1 MTTISIFC
9 KSYRNDLERAV
20 KLVESIRKHN
30 VDSLPIYIS
39 VPGSDLETFR
49 ERIGTDITWLTDEEI
64 IGSNPDIDL
73 KKYAALAGQHSQQI
87 VKAEFWRINPAE
99 NYVCVDSDMRFIR
112 DFFRTDFLSPDG
124 QPYTILHEGKAF
136 LEFCLSNRLN
146 DTIANFEQ
154 TAQTMQQRFNR
165 NGPLYNFGPFPVI
178 WSAKVW
184 RTLAAALHSE
194 GSNILDAIVTHP
206 HEASWYGETLLKY
219 RPIELLP
226 KEPVFKAYLFLEEYE
241 RDQRARVTEQTL
253 ARLYLGVVYQ
263 SNWYPKRLQPLKRLA
278 YKIKRYLKNHV

>member
-1 MTTISIFC
+1 MSTITIFC

-20 KLVESIRKHN
+20 KLVESLRKFN
-30 VDSLPIYIS
+30 ADSLPLYIS
-39 VPGSDLETFR
+39 VPASDLNIFR

-64 IGSNPDIDL
+64 IGSNPDINQD
-73 KKYAALAGQHSQQI
+73 KYRALPGQLSQQI

-112 DFFRTDFLSPDG
+112 NFYQTDFLSPDG
-124 QPYTILHEGKAF
+124 TPYTILHEGKAF
-136 LEFCLSNRLN
+136 LEFCLSSRL
-146 DTIANFEQ
+146 DDVIENFEE
-154 TAQTMQQRFNR
+154 TARSMQQRFQR

-184 RTLAAALHSE
+184 STLAAVLHNE
-194 GSNILDAIVTHP
+194 GSNLLDAIVAYP

-241 RDQRARVTEQTL
+241 RDLRAGMDEAAL

-278 YKIKRYLKNHV
+278 YKIKRQLKKHL